1 MTHLL
6 TQKRGC
12 MSNSKER
19 EVNRRQVK
27 VIQAGQTIWQGDK
40 KCEGRHG
47 NEGKEFETEIK
58 LDSNSQFDKVV
69 LCLTKWSTVLVP
81 TFIKC
86 FAPFNFTIVHDKL
99 LKHTGTVN
107 YINLKKTLYK
117 SLNE

>member
-1 MTHLL
+1 
-6 TQKRGC
+6 

-69 LCLTKWSTVLVP
+69 LCLTKWSTILVP
-81 TFIKC
+81 TFIIC
-86 FAPFNFTIVHDKL
+86 FAPFDFTIVHYKL

-107 YINLKKTLYK
+107 YINVKKNTL
-117 SLNE
+117 